1 MNTPSQFLHVP
12 GLLDAATLEYVR
24 NAINAMPFSD
34 GRATAGD
41 AALLVKHNLQAAES
55 PQKQQLDQLLLQRI
69 VSPPVLHM
77 AMFPARFYPL
87 IYSKYQPGMEYGWHL
102 DSPVMGNPPV
112 RTDLA
117 MTLFLNEPDSYDGGE
132 LEVQVP
138 GELSR
143 WKLPAGDAI
152 FYPAGFLHRVA
163 PVTRGERLAV
173 ITWMQ
178 SAVRDAQHRQV
189 LWDLKSGHDA
199 ITAAHGHSEDTA
211 KILHT
216 FSRLMR
222 LWVEL

>member
-1 MNTPSQFLHVP
+1 MSSPSQFLHVP
-12 GLLDAATLEYVR
+12 GLLDAATLDYVR
-24 NAINAMPFSD
+24 TAILGLQFVD

-55 PQKQQLDQLLLQRI
+55 TQKQQLDQILLQRI
-69 VSPPVLHM
+69 VAPPMLHM

-87 IYSKYQPGMEYGWHL
+87 IYSKYGPGMEYGWHL

-112 RTDLA
+112 RTDIA
-117 MTLFLNEPDSYDGGE
+117 MTLFLNDPESYEGGA

-138 GELSR
+138 GGMSK

-152 FYPAGFLHRVA
+152 FYPAGFLHRVE
-163 PVTRGERLAV
+163 PVTQGERLAV
-173 ITWMQ
+173 VTWLQ

-189 LWDLKSGHDA
+189 LWDIKSAHDGLVGQY
-199 ITAAHGHSEDTA
+199 GHSAETEQ
-211 KILHT
+211 ILHT